1 MENKKDKTG
10 SKRFDAFKKHLK
22 NTYRLVVTNDETF
35 EEVSSYRL
43 NLFNIYTMVSVALV
57 GTALLVLATI
67 IFTPLKR
74 YIPGYA
80 DYKASSEYIAL
91 NKQITEMEKTMAA
104 HQNYAD
110 NFRKIL
116 VGDIEPMKDEE
127 KVAPEFHDS
136 LIQVERIV
144 EDEQLRKEMKLE
156 EIRQVSTESKVEERE
171 VIKHRLEQIHF
182 TAPLNGEISAGFMKE
197 KKHFG
202 IDVLAPKNT
211 PVKAVLEGVVVSSD
225 WTMETGHSLCIQH
238 ANNVISFYKHNSKLL
253 KTTGDVVKTGEAIAI
268 IGNTG
273 TLSDGPHLHFEL
285 WYKGKPINPAD
296 YIIF

>member
-1 MENKKDKTG
+1 MENKKEKGG
-10 SKRFDAFKKHLK
+10 SKRIKDLQKHLK
-22 NTYRLVVTNDETF
+22 DTYRLVVTNDETF
-35 EEVSSYRL
+35 EEISSYRL
-43 NLFNIYTMVSVALV
+43 SLLNIYTLVSVAFV
-57 GTALLVLATI
+57 STALLVIGSI

-80 DYKASSEYIAL
+80 DYKASAEYIAL
-91 NKQITEMEKTMAA
+91 NKQITEMEETMDA
-104 HQNYAD
+104 HQRYAE
-110 NFRKIL
+110 NFKKIL
-116 VGDIEPMKDEE
+116 VGDIQPMPEDE
-127 KVAPEFHDS
+127 KVAAEFHDS
-136 LIQVERIV
+136 LIQIERIA
-144 EDEQLRKEMKLE
+144 EDEQLRREIQLE
-156 EIRQVSTESKVEERE
+156 EIRQVSTKGKERG
-171 VIKHRLEQIHF
+171 VIKQRLEQIHF

-211 PVKAVLEGVVVSSD
+211 PVKAILEGVVVSAD

-253 KTTGDVVKTGEAIAI
+253 KTTGDVVKAGEAIAI

-285 WYKGKPINPAD
+285 WYKGKPINPSD
-296 YIIF
+296 YILF

>member
-1 MENKKDKTG
+1 MENKKEKG
-10 SKRFDAFKKHLK
+10 GRKRLDDLQKHLK

-35 EEVSSYRL
+35 EEISSYRL
-43 NLFNIYTMVSVALV
+43 SLLNIYTLISVVLV
-57 GTALLVLATI
+57 GTALLVLGSI

-80 DYKASSEYIAL
+80 DYKASAEYIAL
-91 NKQITEMEKTMAA
+91 NKQITEMEETMDA
-104 HQNYAD
+104 HQKYAE
-110 NFRKIL
+110 NFKKIL
-116 VGDIEPMKDEE
+116 VGDIKPMAEDE
-127 KVAPEFHDS
+127 KVASEFHDS
-136 LIQVERIV
+136 LIQIERIA
-144 EDEQLRKEMKLE
+144 EDEQLRREVQLE
-156 EIRQVSTESKVEERE
+156 EIRQVSTQGKERE
-171 VIKHRLEQIHF
+171 VIKQRLEQIHF

-211 PVKAVLEGVVVSSD
+211 PVKAILEGVVVSAD

-253 KTTGDVVKTGEAIAI
+253 KTTGDIVKAGEAIAI

-285 WYKGKPINPAD
+285 WYKGKPINPSD
-296 YIIF
+296 YILF

>member
-1 MENKKDKTG
+1 MENKKEKG
-10 SKRFDAFKKHLK
+10 GGKRLENLQKHLK

-35 EEVSSYRL
+35 EEISSYRL
-43 NLFNIYTMVSVALV
+43 SLFNIYTLISVAFV
-57 GTALLVLATI
+57 GTALLVLGSI

-80 DYKASSEYIAL
+80 DYKASAEYIAL
-91 NKQITEMEKTMAA
+91 NKQIIEMEETMDA
-104 HQNYAD
+104 HQKYAE
-110 NFRKIL
+110 NFKKIL
-116 VGDIEPMKDEE
+116 VGDIKPMADED
-127 KVAPEFHDS
+127 KVAAEFHDS

-144 EDEQLRKEMKLE
+144 EDEQLRKEMQLE
-156 EIRQVSTESKVEERE
+156 QIRQVSTNGKGEQRE
-171 VIKHRLEQIHF
+171 VIKQRLEQIHF
-182 TAPLNGEISAGFMKE
+182 TAPLNGEISAGFMEE

-211 PVKAVLEGVVVSSD
+211 PIKAILDGVVVSAD

-238 ANNVISFYKHNSKLL
+238 PNNVISFYKHNSKLL
-253 KTTGDVVKTGEAIAI
+253 KTTGDVVKAGEAIAI

-285 WYKGKPINPAD
+285 WYKGKPINPSD
-296 YIIF
+296 YILF